1 QGLRL
6 TFEHLNRAPTV
17 TELDLVAPCHDRE
30 RLLAVLT
37 DRIERLTLPAP
48 AIAVALETAAFE
60 PVHVESPPLLGAERD
75 GRPAVALLER
85 LREHCGPA
93 GVYGIDAAPDHRPE
107 RAWRKSPAP
116 GGRGARA
123 REPAVTATERPLWI
137 LPEPLPLDSPAAR
150 AHYRGRVRLVTGP
163 ERIESG
169 WWDCGDVGRDYYVAA
184 AGRGRR
190 LWVFRD

>member
-1 QGLRL
+1 YAMLVRAAEALVERLAPLLRRRQASVQGLRL

-60 PVHVESPPLLGAERD
+60 PLHVESPPLLGAERD

-93 GVYGIDAAPDHRPE
+93 GVYGI
-107 RAWRKSPAP
+107 
-116 GGRGARA
+116 
-123 REPAVTATERPLWI
+123 
-137 LPEPLPLDSPAAR
+137 
-150 AHYRGRVRLVTGP
+150 
-163 ERIESG
+163 
-169 WWDCGDVGRDYYVAA
+169 
-184 AGRGRR
+184 
-190 LWVFRD
+190 